1 MNRLD
6 RLLDLD
12 SDPIR
17 NRPQPRRVHPGV
29 YAAVNHLKSV
39 PGRFVVALAAG
50 GMVTA
55 ALAMTSPDQTAPTTP
70 PLPASASANSTP
82 PVTP

>member
-1 MNRLD
+1 MSKLD

-17 NRPQPRRVHPGV
+17 NRPRPRRVHPGV
-29 YAAVNHLKSV
+29 YAAANHLKSI

-50 GMVTA
+50 GLVTG
-55 ALAMTSPDQTAPTTP
+55 ALTLTSPDQPAPTNP
-70 PLPASASANSTP
+70 PPTSTSATAE

>member
-1 MNRLD
+1 MNKLD

-12 SDPIR
+12 SEPVR
-17 NRPQPRRVHPGV
+17 NPSQPRRVHPGV
-29 YAAVNHLKSV
+29 SAAANTLKST
-39 PGRFVVALAAG
+39 PGRVLVALAAG

-55 ALAMTSPDQTAPTTP
+55 ALAIASPEQPAPTNRP
-70 PLPASASANSTP
+70 PVSVSANSTP